1 MGVVGFLARLQIRR
15 RGWQLLMLALL
26 AGIAGGIALPTAA
39 GARRSSSSL
48 DRFRRSSHA
57 ADVELAM
64 GDPPTP
70 SQLGQLQA
78 ILNGAGD
85 VGALA
90 GPVVRLHVVG
100 IVRRPLDL
108 SDRAVSGGFLVLPPA
123 FAPSYADRIG
133 VFGTYLRMRTNRGL
147 DGVPKAIDA

>member
-39 GARRSSSSL
+39 GARQSSSSL

-70 SQLGQLQA
+70 SQLRQLRELGDVTDTAALHAFGLVLPGLQTLQA
-78 ILNGAGD
+78 IGS
-85 VGALA
+85 
-90 GPVVRLHVVG
+90 PV
-100 IVRRPLDL
+100 D
-108 SDRAVSGGFLVLPPA
+108 AA
-123 FAPSYADRIG
+123 
-133 VFGTYLRMRTNRGL
+133 FGTSVDRSRVIRGR
-147 DGVPKAIDA
+147 